1 VTRKG
6 EEEGVFAGLY
16 NTMRKFLGVGVLQ
29 EIDYLR
35 NSLKVC
41 TPVSG
46 EIGIL
51 ALGNVKLDRNM
62 KELPAVADENTVDFA
77 SFRKLF

>member
-1 VTRKG
+1 
-6 EEEGVFAGLY
+6 
-16 NTMRKFLGVGVLQ
+16 
-29 EIDYLR
+29 
-35 NSLKVC
+35 LKVC

-51 ALGNVKLDRNM
+51 VLGNVKLDRNM
-62 KELPAVADENTVDFA
+62 KELPAVADENAVDFA